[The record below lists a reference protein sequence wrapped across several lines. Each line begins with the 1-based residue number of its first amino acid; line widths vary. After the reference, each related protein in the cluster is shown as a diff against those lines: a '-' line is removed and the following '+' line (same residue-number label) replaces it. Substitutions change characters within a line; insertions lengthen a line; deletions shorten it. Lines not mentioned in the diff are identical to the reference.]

1 MKTSP
6 AFCGAGPVS
15 RRLYSCFGVQP
26 AGNANKKGRRKQKM
40 DITPVLIKVAAY
52 LVLGTIL
59 GKSSDY
65 RVWIVCAV
73 IILLMDLWPALQ
85 KDLDGFV
92 MGLEFTGAA
101 LVTFIMVRCM
111 QSGWVGWLI
120 KK

>member
-26 AGNANKKGRRKQKM
+26 GGNANKKVRRKQKM
-40 DITPVLIKVAAY
+40 DITPVLIKIAAY
-52 LVLGTIL
+52 LVLGAIL
-59 GKSSDY
+59 GKSGDY

-85 KDLDGFV
+85 KDLDGIV
-92 MGLEFTGAA
+92 MSLMLTGVV

>member
-1 MKTSP
+1 
-6 AFCGAGPVS
+6 
-15 RRLYSCFGVQP
+15 
-26 AGNANKKGRRKQKM
+26 M

-52 LVLGTIL
+52 LVLGAIL

-101 LVTFIMVRCM
+101 LVFFLIRRCL
-111 QSGWVGWLI
+111 QYGWSF

>member
-1 MKTSP
+1 M
-6 AFCGAGPVS
+6 
-15 RRLYSCFGVQP
+15 GVQP
-26 AGNANKKGRRKQKM
+26 GGNANKKVRRKQKM

-52 LVLGTIL
+52 LVLGAIL

-73 IILLMDLWPALQ
+73 IILLMNLWPALQ

>member
-26 AGNANKKGRRKQKM
+26 GGNANKKVRRKQKM
-40 DITPVLIKVAAY
+40 DITPVVIKIAAY
-52 LVLGTIL
+52 LMLAGIL
-59 GKSSDY
+59 CRSNDY

-101 LVTFIMVRCM
+101 LVFFLIRRCL
-111 QSGWVGWLI
+111 QYGWI
-120 KK
+120 FKK